1 VSKES
6 ISSFRLLD
14 FGWRL
19 EDAAMIV
26 GATTLFSSFAVDRN
40 ALTPTITQ
48 NRMANELP
56 KCRRRLRIEVNI
68 IMGASPQ
75 APKVK
80 VICVM
85 LDTFHGHTYFR
96 IFKARPS

>member
-48 NRMANELP
+48 NRMTNELP

-75 APKVK
+75 APKE
-80 VICVM
+80 
-85 LDTFHGHTYFR
+85 R
-96 IFKARPS
+96 